1 MPNYRIKISAIVSEV
16 IEFDAENEENAI
28 NHAYDRSLDS
38 LRIQDFV
45 VEVLDSSDEKES
57 EQAELGQEG
66 HQQCRKP

>member
-16 IEFDAENEENAI
+16 IEFDAQTEEAAI

-38 LRIQDFV
+38 LCIQEFV
-45 VEVLDSSDEKES
+45 VEVLDSSDTTEP

>member
-16 IEFDAENEENAI
+16 IEFDAQTEEAAI

-38 LRIQDFV
+38 LCIQEFV
-45 VEVLDSSDEKES
+45 VEVLDSDAKEP

-66 HQQCRKP
+66 NQQCRKP